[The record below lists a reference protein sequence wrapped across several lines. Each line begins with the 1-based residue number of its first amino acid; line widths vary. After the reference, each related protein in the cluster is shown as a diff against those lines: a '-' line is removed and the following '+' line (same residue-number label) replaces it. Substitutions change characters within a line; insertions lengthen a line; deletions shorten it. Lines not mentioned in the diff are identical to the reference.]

1 MSKFRI
7 GDVVVIN
14 GYVHDRG
21 EYYSF
26 VPEMDKFIGKK
37 AKVRWHNENGDC
49 IHLDVDGGEFAWH
62 QSWLGYPKG
71 RVDIYEC

>member
-37 AKVRWHNENGDC
+37 AKVRWHNENGE
-49 IHLDVDGGEFAWH
+49 LR
-62 QSWLGYPKG
+62 
-71 RVDIYEC
+71 RVDWRVFLHKVKYFNKGDTIPQEQG